1 MGENKMMKID
11 TIEQLQQLFNE
22 NLSMVEL
29 KEDSFKKTIYVDKSI
44 FDSLIKFDLAFEP
57 YINIAKECLME
68 SIQIMQS
75 TKTNRFYIGLVNFGG
90 HAPAYEIRPVR
101 LIEILNIT
109 YIKKMFNNY
118 GQELDW
124 GIDINEKYEV

>member
-1 MGENKMMKID
+1 MMKIN
-11 TIEQLQQLFNE
+11 TTAQLQQLFNE
-22 NLSMVEL
+22 NQSIVEL
-29 KEDSFKKTIYVDKSI
+29 KEDSYKKTIYVDKPI
-44 FDSLIKFDLAFEP
+44 FDSLVKFDLDFEP
-57 YINIAKECLME
+57 YINVAKECLMQ

-75 TKTNRFYIGLVNFGG
+75 TKTNRFYIGLVNLGG

-101 LIEILNIT
+101 LIEILNID

-124 GIDINEKYEV
+124 GIDINEKYEI

>member
-1 MGENKMMKID
+1 MMKIY
-11 TIEQLQQLFNE
+11 TTEQLQQLFNE
-22 NLSMVEL
+22 NQIIVEL
-29 KEDSFKKTIYVDKSI
+29 KEDSYKKTIYVDKPI
-44 FDSLIKFDLAFEP
+44 FDSLVKFDLDFEP
-57 YINIAKECLME
+57 YINVAKKCLMQ

-75 TKTNRFYIGLVNFGG
+75 TKTNRFYIGLVNLGG

-101 LIEILNIT
+101 LIEILNID
-109 YIKKMFNNY
+109 YIEKMFNNY